1 MRRPVMATKGKQMN
15 IHFDKNEQWAI
26 EAFGG
31 LAFNEL
37 MAKEFI
43 KARMAGKSPEA
54 VLKAIR
60 KMI

>member
-1 MRRPVMATKGKQMN
+1 MN